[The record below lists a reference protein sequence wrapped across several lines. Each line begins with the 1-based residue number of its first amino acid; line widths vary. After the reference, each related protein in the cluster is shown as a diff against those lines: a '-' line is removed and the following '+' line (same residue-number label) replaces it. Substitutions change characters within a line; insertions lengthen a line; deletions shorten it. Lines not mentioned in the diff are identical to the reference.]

1 MVNKKEDILITN
13 EVVLN
18 AKNGDKHCRQMILD
32 AYVPLVLSLVRKF
45 HINGY
50 THEDLVQYCNLTIL
64 NSILCFNSSVTFG
77 CYIKKALLNNLSYL
91 YRKNPKEKVPSSLD
105 IPCDFGTTIVD
116 LIIDEDAIIDKD
128 ILFKT
133 SENTILSALEYLDN
147 EERHLCEF
155 LIFTDYPSTLSDYS
169 RKYGVSY
176 EKVKSLKRRAKNK
189 LTNILK
195 FM

>member
-1 MVNKKEDILITN
+1 MVAKKEVNLITN
-13 EVVLN
+13 EVILN

-32 AYVPLVLSLVRKF
+32 AYFPLVLSLVKKF
-45 HINGY
+45 YIDGY
-50 THEDLVQYCNLTIL
+50 TREDLVQYCNLTIL
-64 NSILCFNSSVTFG
+64 NSILRFNSSVTFG
-77 CYIKKALLNNLSYL
+77 GYIKKALINNLSYL

-105 IPCDFGTTIVD
+105 ITSDSNGTIVD
-116 LIIDEDAIIDKD
+116 LIVDKNAIIDKEL
-128 ILFKT
+128 LFNS
-133 SENTILSALEYLDN
+133 SENTILSALEYLDA

-169 RKYGVSY
+169 RKFGVSY

-189 LTNILK
+189 LSNILK

>member
-1 MVNKKEDILITN
+1 MITKKRELIITD

-32 AYVPLVLSLVRKF
+32 SYFPLVVSLVRKF
-45 HINGY
+45 YVNGY
-50 THEDLVQYCNLTIL
+50 TNEDLVQYCNLTIL
-64 NSILCFNSSVTFG
+64 NSILHFNSNVTFSS
-77 CYIKKALLNNLSYL
+77 YIKKALVNNLSYL

-105 IPCDFGTTIVD
+105 VTCGFNDNIVD
-116 LIIDEDAIIDKD
+116 LIVDENAIIDRD
-128 ILFKT
+128 ILFES
-133 SENTILSALEYLDN
+133 SENTILSALEYLDAD
-147 EERHLCEF
+147 ERHLCES
-155 LIFTDYPSTLSDYS
+155 LIFTDYPSTLRDYS
-169 RKYGVSY
+169 KKYNVSY